1 MPFLG
6 NITPKEVFEMGLHAR
21 PCHQRDSRRCNRNLL
36 RAPEV
41 DLVISYYCQQ
51 ESQVPRHDSGD
62 HGPPEENCLSPL
74 IFWPLFEKM
83 LNKTGICISVGWM
96 SNQMRQTDTPIS
108 QTPIRLRSGVK
119 FIRHSVFRCVRGA
132 WVH

>member
-51 ESQVPRHDSGD
+51 ESQVPR
-62 HGPPEENCLSPL
+62 PECP
-74 IFWPLFEKM
+74 
-83 LNKTGICISVGWM
+83 
-96 SNQMRQTDTPIS
+96 
-108 QTPIRLRSGVK
+108 LRSTKGFEMSAFMCAGAASGTASQNQLLTLK
-119 FIRHSVFRCVRGA
+119 EQKQVF
-132 WVH
+132 